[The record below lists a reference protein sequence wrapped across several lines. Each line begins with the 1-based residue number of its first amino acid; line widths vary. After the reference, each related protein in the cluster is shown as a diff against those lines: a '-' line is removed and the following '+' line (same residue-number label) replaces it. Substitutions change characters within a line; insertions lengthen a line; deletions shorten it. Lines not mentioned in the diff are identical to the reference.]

1 MKKDCLFIN
10 AFTKDFL
17 LEVYYR
23 AENDSPD
30 YSVEYSEEV
39 EMTTSELAEQFVT
52 SETEDRENAIKVFV
66 DKSARDFLIA
76 IHEHFEE
83 NDDMLF
89 VSLELTEAM
98 EQFLYS
104 LGKYLVRGDYNE
116 PFAVD

>member
-1 MKKDCLFIN
+1 MKKNYLFIN
-10 AFTKDFL
+10 GSTKEFI
-17 LEVYYR
+17 LEVYHR

-39 EMTTSELAEQFVT
+39 EMTTAELADQLVT
-52 SETEDRENAIKVFV
+52 GENEDREKAIKVFV

-89 VSLELTEAM
+89 VSLELTEVM

>member
-1 MKKDCLFIN
+1 MKKNCLFIN
-10 AFTKDFL
+10 GSTKEFL

-30 YSVEYSEEV
+30 YSVEYGEEV
-39 EMTTSELAEQFVT
+39 EMITYEFAEQLVT
-52 SETEDRENAIKVFV
+52 GEIEDREKAIKVFV
-66 DKSARDFLIA
+66 DNSARDFLIA

-104 LGKYLVRGDYNE
+104 LGKYLVQGDYNE